1 MTSATVR
8 AYPGALY
15 PTEVRHVR
23 RAPLHNEF
31 TYRSYWWLVDLDRL
45 PVLPWWLRPLARF
58 EARDHL
64 GDPARSIRENVDA
77 FLATRGIDL
86 RGGTI
91 LMLANARV
99 LGVNFNPLSVF
110 WCFGA
115 DGGLRCVIAEVRN
128 TYGERHCYLLPV
140 DAATEPGGARVA
152 KEFYVS
158 PFNDVSGD
166 YELRLPVPG
175 EKLGLAIVLH
185 RSAQPPFVASV
196 TGTRRPIT
204 RRTLLRAFVSIPWA
218 PLRVIVQIRWQGIRL
233 WARRLPIQPRP
244 AHARQEGT

>member
-1 MTSATVR
+1 MTTPITPSIVHTSI
-8 AYPGALY
+8 
-15 PTEVRHVR
+15 RHVR
-23 RAPLHNEF
+23 TEPLHNEF
-31 TYRSYWWLVDLDRL
+31 EYRSYSWLVDVDDL
-45 PVLPWWLRPLARF
+45 PELPKALRPLAKF
-58 EARDHL
+58 DAGDHL
-64 GDPARSIRENVDA
+64 GDPTRSIRANVKT
-77 FLATRGIDL
+77 FLATNGL
-86 RGGTI
+86 EFAGGRI
-91 LMLANARV
+91 LMLTNARV
-99 LGVNFNPLSVF
+99 FGHVFNPLSVF
-110 WCFGA
+110 WCLND
-115 DGGLRCVIAEVRN
+115 DGSQRCVVAEVHN

-140 DAATEPGGARVA
+140 EAAVEPGGARVA

-204 RRTLLRAFVSIPWA
+204 RRTLLRAFASVPWA
-218 PLRVIVQIRWQGIRL
+218 PLRVIVQIRWQGIKL